1 MTSAGF
7 ELDHLGKKETAVVT
21 AANTTTPVGSP
32 MDIQGTTSG
41 NNTNSGNA
49 SVETP
54 VGVDPSG
61 TTTFNTVQFA
71 AKDGT
76 EYRVTD
82 AMTLTYT
89 ETVTKPPVITPVY
102 ADQVWINFQAVVVDG
117 DGDKLAE
124 PIDVKVVIDT
134 NTTLDGDKVDLSDP
148 AKGGLAIKGGDASE
162 TIVGSAGHDTVQAGK
177 GDDVVKGGDGDDKLD
192 GQAGND
198 TLDGGKGNDT
208 LVGGK
213 GSDTLTGGD
222 GDDTIKINL
231 ADSTPGGTDKDVVK
245 DLAEGDKIE
254 VADLLADDGGDLLAS
269 LPPAA
274 VAGDTT
280 VTLDSNG
287 PAGGGASQT
296 VVVEDT
302 TPAALAVDLALGAPS
317 VATIEVK
324 PNDD

>member
-1 MTSAGF
+1 M
-7 ELDHLGKKETAVVT
+7 K
-21 AANTTTPVGSP
+21 
-32 MDIQGTTSG
+32 
-41 NNTNSGNA
+41 
-49 SVETP
+49 
-54 VGVDPSG
+54 VDPAQPD
-61 TTTFNTVQFA
+61 TFHTVKFTA
-71 AKDGT
+71 GHDDN
-76 EYRVTD
+76 YRVDNTSI
-82 AMTLTYT
+82 TLSYT
-89 ETVTKPPVITPVY
+89 ETVTTPPVITPVY
-102 ADQVWINFQAVVVDG
+102 ADQVWIDFQAVVVDG
-117 DGDKLAE
+117 DGDQLAE

-162 TIVGSAGHDTVQAGK
+162 TIVGSS
-177 GDDVVKGGDGDDKLD
+177 GD
-192 GQAGND
+192 D
-198 TLDGGKGNDT
+198 TLDGGKGDDT

-222 GDDTIKINL
+222 GDDTIEINL
-231 ADSTPGGTDKDVVK
+231 ADSTPGGTDKDVVT

-274 VAGDTT
+274 DAAGDTT